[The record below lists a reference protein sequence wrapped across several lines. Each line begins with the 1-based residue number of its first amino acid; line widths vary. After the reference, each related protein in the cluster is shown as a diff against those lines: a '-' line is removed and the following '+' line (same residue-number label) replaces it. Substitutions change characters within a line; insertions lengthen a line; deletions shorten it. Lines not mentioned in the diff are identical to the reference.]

1 MRTSIDILNYFRRS
15 TKRKELRRHQKVFNQ
30 QINTLLRELKR
41 QKDWQTM
48 YAQLIERLQNVPKYC
63 ALKDPEQIKVD
74 YPLERFATFEMNV
87 CTPSENPV
95 LQHSHAENMYY
106 AEAIIHDY
114 ATEALIHF
122 GINTAEG
129 MYAYQYTK
137 QGIAIQPIKMILKE
151 VAWMLTRAWFNRLHP
166 KKGK

>member
-1 MRTSIDILNYFRRS
+1 MRTSI
-15 TKRKELRRHQKVFNQ
+15 RKELRRHQKVFNQ

-63 ALKDPEQIKVD
+63 ALKDPERIAVN
-74 YPLERFATFEMNV
+74 YPLERFATFEMN
-87 CTPSENPV
+87 TGIPSENLV

-122 GINTAEG
+122 EINTTEG
-129 MYAYQYTK
+129 RFHYQYSK
-137 QGIAIQPIKMILKE
+137 KGIAVQPIKMILKE
-151 VAWMLTRAWFNRLHP
+151 VAWMLAHAWFDRLHP